1 MDKKIFEWKSMF
13 FWFFHFNNF
22 FVTPGQIPAIFNLQD
37 QIFFRTLT
45 QPKPPAFQ
53 NISSIFGNQ
62 YGKSFYSMAKL
73 RKPIWLQSK
82 RPKFRYF
89 LGQKA
94 VWRKI
99 QFFFIDILKAVCL
112 TFDGVPKLIQISFQA
127 MEQKLVQRCETKV
140 DVDACKASYADSSEL
155 SYSAVVINIYWGR
168 KR

>member
-1 MDKKIFEWKSMF
+1 MCCQSSNTNCNTYIKLTAATTALRWWYPKITISPKSGQKDLWMKKYG

-37 QIFFRTLT
+37 PIFFRALT

-82 RPKFRYF
+82 RPKFWYF
-89 LGQKA
+89 FGLKA

-99 QFFFIDILKAVCL
+99 PFFLFRYSESCMSH
-112 TFDGVPKLIQISFQA
+112 FWWG
-127 MEQKLVQRCETKV
+127 TKV
-140 DVDACKASYADSSEL
+140 NPDKFSSH
-155 SYSAVVINIYWGR
+155 
-168 KR
+168 